1 MGKRPMPLPTAP
13 SSEPWP
19 VQLARYSFKKREKL
33 AILRYLLRGLP
44 PTARCLELGCA
55 KGALSYFLRRM
66 GGWWVSADL
75 DAPHVRE
82 TRRVVGT
89 NVVQVD
95 TRGLPFR
102 PESFDVVVSLDY
114 MEHIEDD
121 RACLDELCALVRPG
135 GRLIIGTPCT
145 GRLYLLNRIKPWL
158 GLRGEHY
165 GHVREGYRPEDLYQ
179 ALVYRGFEVERVVTY
194 ARFLTEGVELLMNWY
209 YVRKQRRR
217 AGDGRPALRD
227 GIVAPASEADFRSL
241 EGLFR
246 WYRRLYPFLWA
257 FTRLDYLALP
267 LRGYAMII
275 SARKL
280 GTPMWIRF
288 HEARKGADVGRQPAD
303 P

>member
-1 MGKRPMPLPTAP
+1 MNSKVALT
-13 SSEPWP
+13 SEPWQ
-19 VQLARYSFKKREKL
+19 VRLARYSFKKREKL
-33 AILRYLLRGLP
+33 TILRYLLRDLP

-55 KGALSYFLRRM
+55 KGALSYFLRQM

-75 DAPHVRE
+75 DTVHVRE

-89 NVVQVD
+89 HVVQVD

-102 PESFDVVVSLDY
+102 PGSFDVVVSLDY

-121 RACLDELCALVRPG
+121 RACLDELCGLVKPG

-145 GRLYLLNRIKPWL
+145 GRLYLLNRVKPRL
-158 GLRGEHY
+158 GLRLEHY

-194 ARFLTEGVELLMNWY
+194 ARFLTEGIEMLMNWY

-217 AGDGRPALRD
+217 VSAPRATPRD
-227 GIVAPASEADFRSL
+227 GVIAPTSEADFQTL
-241 EGLFR
+241 EGAFR
-246 WYRRLYPFLWA
+246 WYRRVYPLLWA
-257 FTRLDYLALP
+257 LTRLDYLAFP
-267 LRGYAMII
+267 FRGYAMII

-280 GTPMWIRF
+280 GTPMWVRF
-288 HEARKGADVGRQPAD
+288 HEARKNADLGRQSARP
-303 P
+303 

>member
-1 MGKRPMPLPTAP
+1 MNSRVAPTP
-13 SSEPWP
+13 EPWQ
-19 VQLARYSFKKREKL
+19 VRLARYSFKKREKL
-33 AILRYLLRGLP
+33 TILRYLLRDLP
-44 PTARCLELGCA
+44 PTVRCLELGCA
-55 KGALSYFLRRM
+55 KGALSYFLRQM

-75 DAPHVRE
+75 DTVHVQE
-82 TRRVVGT
+82 TRRVVET

-121 RACLDELCALVRPG
+121 RACLDELCGLVKPG

-145 GRLYLLNRIKPWL
+145 GRRYLLNRVKPRL
-158 GLRGEHY
+158 GLRLEHY

-194 ARFLTEGVELLMNWY
+194 ARFLTEGIEMLMNWY

-217 AGDGRPALRD
+217 VSAIRAAPRD
-227 GIVAPASEADFRSL
+227 GVIAPTSEADFQPL
-241 EGLFR
+241 EGAFR
-246 WYRRLYPFLWA
+246 WYRRVYPLLWA
-257 FTRLDYLALP
+257 LTRFDYLAFP

-280 GTPMWIRF
+280 GTPMWVRF
-288 HEARKGADVGRQPAD
+288 HEARKSADLGHQSANP
-303 P
+303 